1 MKFNKDQYLKFKK
14 KNQLNELTVK
24 EKKEFSNMGLLM
36 ENEVFWNNRNHYL
49 QLINDFLD
57 SKIDSDQFT
66 GKFGKLR
73 ADNLRLSIFK
83 HSYLFLSQN
92 NFEVTCESEG
102 FTTIIDD
109 LFIVYDLHDPDIPG
123 FELNASIISDEGL
136 KYYLKVICRPEIY
149 KYIKEQEDL
158 RGLRQTRELA
168 QKKLIQNEH
177 RTEVQKL
184 KNYSILIFFI
194 FLLII
199 NYS

>member
-1 MKFNKDQYLKFKK
+1 MKFNKDQYFKFWK

-24 EKKEFSNMGLLM
+24 ENKEFSDMGILM

-73 ADNLRLSIFK
+73 ADNLRLSNFK
-83 HSYLFLSQN
+83 TSYLFLIQN

-102 FTTIIDD
+102 FTTIIDN

-123 FELNASIISDEGL
+123 FELNDSIISDEGL
-136 KYYLKVICRPEIY
+136 KYYLKVTCRPKIY
-149 KYIKEQEDL
+149 EYIKEQEDL
-158 RGLRQTRELA
+158 RSLRQTRELA

-177 RTEVQKL
+177 RTEVRKL

-194 FLLII
+194 ILLII